1 MGLHW
6 LRTGSVVAAAW
17 AVAMGA
23 PTAIQAQSRFSR
35 PLDAGAA
42 PRSSTFSPG
51 STYSGS
57 TFSGSTFSGSN
68 NTNSNYPN
76 SNYSNSTGTGS
87 FSPGS
92 FSPGAFSSGSLSSGN
107 TGLLPNSRVSGS
119 RVSSMKSPLSSFS
132 GTTSSGSRIG
142 RVSGTA
148 PDDFADLI
156 GQWLAI
162 DEQLDVITQQARAAT
177 LRDQEVLRPRYLQL
191 VNQAHELLPSLR
203 MATLREYRDRPNQNP
218 EVTMLMLG
226 ILAHRVRSDQIDEA
240 MQVASMML
248 EAECDHLAL
257 PNLAGRAAYCAHD
270 FDSAE
275 LLLTRAKELNA
286 IEKVSEDYLRD
297 VDVVRSRW
305 NVELQV
311 RQREERDDNL
321 PRVLL
326 ETTKG
331 NITLELFEN
340 EAPQTVGN
348 FVHLVDSGFY
358 NGLTFHRVVA
368 NFMGQSGCPKG
379 DGYGGPGYSIMDEV
393 GRVGHRNHF
402 SGSLSMAKT
411 KDPNSA
417 GSQFFITFRPV
428 PELDGKHTVF
438 GRVIDGMPVLAELQR
453 REANSRIEPDRIL
466 RAEVLR
472 KQDHPY
478 VPTKTR
484 QGS

>member
-1 MGLHW
+1 
-6 LRTGSVVAAAW
+6 
-17 AVAMGA
+17 
-23 PTAIQAQSRFSR
+23 
-35 PLDAGAA
+35 
-42 PRSSTFSPG
+42 
-51 STYSGS
+51 
-57 TFSGSTFSGSN
+57 
-68 NTNSNYPN
+68 
-76 SNYSNSTGTGS
+76 
-87 FSPGS
+87 
-92 FSPGAFSSGSLSSGN
+92 
-107 TGLLPNSRVSGS
+107 
-119 RVSSMKSPLSSFS
+119 MKSPLSSFS
-132 GTTSSGSRIG
+132 GTTSAGSRIG

-162 DEQLDVITQQARAAT
+162 DEQMDVITQQARSAT
-177 LRDQEVLRPRYLQL
+177 MRDQEVLRPKYLQL

-226 ILAHRVRSDQIDEA
+226 ILAHHVRSDQIDDA
-240 MQVASMML
+240 MQVASML
-248 EAECDHLAL
+248 LDAECDHLAL

-286 IEKVSEDYLRD
+286 IEKVAEDYLRD

-379 DGYGGPGYSIMDEV
+379 DGYGGPGYSILDEV

-472 KQDHPY
+472 KQDHAY